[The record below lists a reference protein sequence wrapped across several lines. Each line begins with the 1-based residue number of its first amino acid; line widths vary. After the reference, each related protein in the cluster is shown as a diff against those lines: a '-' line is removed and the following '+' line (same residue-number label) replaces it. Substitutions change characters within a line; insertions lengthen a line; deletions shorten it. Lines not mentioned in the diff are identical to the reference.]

1 MYFGRL
7 VPMFQRNLPSFSEY
21 ENMLSAEGS
30 CTDIGR
36 GRTGTEALSE
46 ARGVKTVR
54 RILGPLKSNFPS
66 A

>member
-1 MYFGRL
+1 
-7 VPMFQRNLPSFSEY
+7 
-21 ENMLSAEGS
+21 MLSAEES

-46 ARGVKTVR
+46 PREVKTVR

-66 A
+66 VRVNWRNNG